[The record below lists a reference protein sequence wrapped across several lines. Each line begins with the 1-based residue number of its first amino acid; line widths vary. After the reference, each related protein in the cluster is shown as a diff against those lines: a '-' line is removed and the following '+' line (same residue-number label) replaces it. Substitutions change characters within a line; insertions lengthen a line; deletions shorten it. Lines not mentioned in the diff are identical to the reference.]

1 MPRPSYERIIKQR
14 DAFSE
19 EIVERKKEINNLA
32 KEIIELKNDLAKD
45 TSQPSSNESLIFSV
59 NESIRA
65 GRDVIDK
72 CCRHKA
78 GRRICESFGC
88 WHLLQIIKPLEDFL
102 SSQEIPAS
110 TSLQLEAVNSVSSD
124 NVP

>member
-1 MPRPSYERIIKQR
+1 MPRPSYEKVIKQR
-14 DAFSE
+14 DTFFE
-19 EIVERKKEINNLA
+19 EITELKKENKRLN
-32 KEIIELKNDLAKD
+32 KESVEHKNELAKD
-45 TSQPSSNESLIFSV
+45 VYQPSSNESLMVAV
-59 NESIRA
+59 NESIRV
-65 GRDVIDK
+65 GRGVIDK

-88 WHLLQIIKPLEDFL
+88 WHLLQLIKPLEDFL